1 MKRPLIESRAVH
13 FILLTAGGMLLFL
26 ALVQLPVSIFIQYS
40 RPSLPWFPVEYVPE
54 GIRVVPVITRDNTPV
69 GNFEAS
75 DVITEIN
82 GMRLDSANLDRGE
95 WERMVAGF
103 RIGDTLQV
111 RLLREGHA
119 ETFSIILDQ
128 SISEIRGKEISMI
141 SLIIQNISPVI
152 ILLVGYVVLV
162 RRPRR
167 RESVLFFAALFFY
180 ALYML
185 VAVQVAMYMPWW
197 AALGEAR
204 GLISEVSFM
213 LFLPLL
219 LHFLLVF
226 PNEWFMR
233 AHRGWRLLLVYGPFA
248 AVSISVYVLLT
259 VLQLPIAEIMATVA
273 DVIYAA
279 APFVGLWILRVSYRH
294 TRTPI
299 HRRMLNVIA
308 TGMLFFSVGFF
319 ILILINHLYV
329 YYDYLLP
336 AAIHIRLGSLLVITL
351 SLPLTFGYALLR
363 YGFLDIQVIFR
374 RTTLYVLLS
383 AFIILVFILIDISLA
398 SLFDSFTTTDVLL
411 VAIIVTGV
419 VAIFIGIAKNQ
430 IQQYLDRRLFREE
443 WEMRELMQGLSRS
456 MLNMLEHAQILQA
469 LSSHVP
475 EILDVEFAAVVA
487 LREDGDSRLLAG
499 STMQED
505 VIDRLVEQPGLFV
518 RLGEG
523 EVIDTH
529 SLPGGSM
536 LHGLNAIVGIAQQD
550 EAYVCLMLGTK
561 RSGRNLSAEEFSALR
576 GMAEHAMLGWRNASL
591 SEELREKERM
601 KHEVQ
606 IAKQIQTA
614 MMPTGTPSSPV
625 FDIAAVS
632 VPAREVGGDFYDFM
646 RLENGRLAVI
656 VGDVSDKGVSA
667 AMIMSSTIST
677 LRFAAERLDA
687 PRDILAVAN
696 RRLFQDTFRQ
706 MFAAVCMAVLDEARL
721 HMTFTNAGLPK
732 PLLLREGES
741 FLIEWSDD
749 GTHFPL
755 GMVDDTVYH
764 EEELPL
770 QPGDVLVFY
779 SDGVTESTDSSG
791 EEFGVRRLRDSVR
804 AAAADSS
811 HALLEH
817 IVSDVQRHRGDTML
831 FDDLTLMVVR
841 VR

>member
-1 MKRPLIESRAVH
+1 MKRPLIESRAIYV
-13 FILLTAGGMLLFL
+13 ILLIAGGVVLFL

-40 RPSLPWFPVEYVPE
+40 RPSLPWFPVEFVPE
-54 GIRVVPVITRDNTPV
+54 GIRVVPVISRDNKPV
-69 GNFEAS
+69 GDFEAS
-75 DVITEIN
+75 DILTEIN
-82 GMRLDSANLDRGE
+82 GVQLDSAHRDNGAWDQ
-95 WERMVAGF
+95 MVAGF

-111 RLLREGHA
+111 RLLRGEREVA
-119 ETFSIILDQ
+119 FSLILDQ

-152 ILLVGYVVLV
+152 MLLVGYVVLV

-167 RESVLFFAALFFY
+167 RASVLFFSTLFCY
-180 ALYML
+180 ALYLL

-197 AALGEAR
+197 SLLGEAR
-204 GLISEVSFM
+204 AVISELAFM

-233 AHRGWRLLLVYGPFA
+233 GHRRWRMLLVYGPFI
-248 AVSISVYVLLT
+248 AVSASVYILLYH
-259 VLQLPIAEIMATVA
+259 LQLPIVRTMATIA
-273 DVIYAA
+273 DAA
-279 APFVGLWILRVSYRH
+279 YILAPFVGLWILRVSYRH

-299 HRRMLNVIA
+299 HRRLLNVIA
-308 TGMLFFSVGFF
+308 TGMLFFSIGFF
-319 ILILINHLYV
+319 VTILVNHLYV
-329 YYDYLLP
+329 YHDYLIP
-336 AAIHIRLGSLLVITL
+336 AAISIRLGALLLITL

-374 RTTLYVLLS
+374 RTTLYVILS
-383 AFIILVFILIDISLA
+383 AFIILVFILLDISLA

-411 VAIIVTGV
+411 VAIIVTVV
-419 VAIFIGIAKNQ
+419 VAIFVGIGKDQ

-456 MLNMLEHAQILQA
+456 MLNMLEHVQILQA

-475 EILDVEFAAVVA
+475 EILDVEYAAVVA
-487 LREDGDSRLLAG
+487 LREDGRSSLLAG
-499 STMQED
+499 STLQED
-505 VIDRLVEQPGLFV
+505 VVDLLLREPGLFP
-518 RLGEG
+518 RLREG

-529 SLPGGSM
+529 SLPGGSQ
-536 LHGLNAIVGIAQQD
+536 LHGLNAIVGIAEQD
-550 EAYVCLMLGTK
+550 GEYICLMLGTK
-561 RSGRNLSAEEFSALR
+561 RSGRSLSAEELTALR
-576 GMAEHAMLGWRNASL
+576 GIAEHAMLGWRNASL
-591 SEELREKERM
+591 SEQLREQERM

-614 MMPTGTPSSPV
+614 MMPAGTPSSPV

-646 RLENGRLAVI
+646 RLENGRLGVV

-677 LRFAAERLDA
+677 LRFAAERFDS

-706 MFAAVCMAVLDEARL
+706 MFSAVCMAVLDEARL

-732 PLLLREGES
+732 PLLLRGGES

-755 GMVDDTVYH
+755 GMVEETVYH

-770 QPGDVLVFY
+770 QRGDVLVFY
-779 SDGVTESTDSSG
+779 SDGVTESVDSSG
-791 EEFGVRRLRDSVR
+791 EEFGIRRLRDSVR
-804 AAAADSS
+804 SASADSS
-811 HALLEH
+811 HVLLEH
-817 IVSDVQRHRGDTML
+817 IISDVQHHRGDTAL
-831 FDDLTLMVVR
+831 FDDLTLLVLR